1 MLTEVVWRQ
10 PNHLP
15 YRPMRSTWRS
25 ADYEVG
31 WAMRPTPV
39 VKCLLI
45 ANAVVFGL
53 YVLSV
58 LVSRISGWTG
68 SEIVW
73 SYLALSPSHIRI
85 GCLWEIVTYMFLHA
99 DVMHIFSNLLMLYF
113 FGIEVEST
121 LGSKRFTQLYF
132 LSGIVGGLV
141 WLSFNFQSLGSTIG
155 ASGAIYGVTIAFA
168 TLYPNR
174 PISLFPFPIIIP
186 AKYLAV
192 GAVLISVVLLIL
204 DRGGG
209 IAHLAHL
216 GGAAFGYFFIKAYSG
231 SAWFSILDK
240 LKLRRKPKLRNV
252 TLEVYRSPVKKDEF
266 MRQQID
272 PILDKIAEHGIQSL
286 TREERKLLDEA
297 KDRLS

>member
-1 MLTEVVWRQ
+1 MLTGIVWRQ
-10 PNHLP
+10 PNHLS

-53 YVLSV
+53 YVLSI
-58 LVSRISGWTG
+58 LIGRISGWTG
-68 SEIVW
+68 FGIVW
-73 SYLALSPSHIRI
+73 SYLALSPSHIQI

-99 DVMHIFSNLLMLYF
+99 DVWHIIFNLFGLYF
-113 FGIEVEST
+113 FGNEVEST

-132 LSGIVGGLV
+132 LAGIVGGLA
-141 WLSFNFQSLGSTIG
+141 WLFFNFQSPGSTIG
-155 ASGAIYGVTIAFA
+155 ASGAVYGVIIAFA

-174 PISLFPFPIIIP
+174 PVSLFPFPIVIP

-192 GAVLISVVLLIL
+192 GVVLISVFSSIL
-204 DRGGG
+204 DSSGGV
-209 IAHLAHL
+209 ADLAHL
-216 GGAAFGYFFIKAYSG
+216 GGAAFGYIFVKAYSG
-231 SAWFSILDK
+231 ATWFSILDK
-240 LKLRRKPKLRNV
+240 LKLRRKPRLRNV